1 MEYIDLKVHSKRLHV
16 LLFDDFDVA
25 VELVDKLFLPTE
37 TKCVCVCVC
46 VYIYIYMKQKNTC
59 NRS

>member
-1 MEYIDLKVHSKRLHV
+1 MQQDGMEYIDLKVHPKRLHV

-37 TKCVCVCVC
+37 TKCVCVCV
-46 VYIYIYMKQKNTC
+46 YETEKYL
-59 NRS
+59 